1 MAKEM
6 SRKWLEA
13 LGLEADKIDVIVEAH
28 SGIIQAVKDE
38 RDAAVK
44 AREEVTEELNKI
56 DRTKDWKKLYEDEL
70 VANNKRNE
78 RAAKET
84 ALRDAYK
91 QAGIPEKYHGRLLK
105 IADYDAIE
113 LGEDGKAKNTDT
125 LVNNAKSE
133 YSDFIP
139 VPVVANNQQTPTP
152 PVVPQIDFD
161 SMNDA
166 DYYKATYAARKE

>member
-28 SGIIQAVKDE
+28 SGVIQAVKDE

-44 AREEVTEELNKI
+44 AREEIAEELNKV
-56 DRTKDWKKLYEDEL
+56 DRTNDWKRLYEEEL
-70 VANNKRNE
+70 ERNKR
-78 RAAKET
+78 AVKEA

-91 QAGIPEKYHGRLLK
+91 QAGIPEKHYRSLLK
-105 IADYDAIE
+105 IADYDAVE
-113 LGEDGKAKNTDT
+113 LGEDGKVKNADM
-125 LVNNAKSE
+125 LVDAAKSE
-133 YSDFIP
+133 YSDLIP

-152 PVVPQIDFD
+152 PVVPPVDFD
-161 SMNDA
+161 SMSDA
-166 DYYKATYAARKE
+166 EYYKATYAARKE